1 MRTNNVEKKR
11 GRPKGSKNKV
21 KVTEVK
27 VAKKRG
33 RPKGSKNKVSATA
46 VAKTKAPGK
55 TSERF
60 EKIHFVEDMFYS
72 EDVTEVA
79 REKFLGRYPD
89 EGKYFKK
96 EWGKLAAE
104 VAQKIYGL

>member
-1 MRTNNVEKKR
+1 MTK
-11 GRPKGSKNKV
+11 
-21 KVTEVK
+21 K

-33 RPKGSKNKVSATA
+33 RPKGSKNKAKVTEVKVAKKRGRPVGSKNKVKTTA
-46 VAKTKAPGK
+46 PTKTKAPGK

-72 EDVTEVA
+72 DDITEVA
-79 REKFLGRYPD
+79 REKFLAKYP
-89 EGKYFKK
+89 EEETYFKR

-104 VAQKIYGL
+104 VAQKIFSL

>member
-1 MRTNNVEKKR
+1 MANKVAKKR
-11 GRPKGSKNKV
+11 GRPMGSKNKV

-33 RPKGSKNKVSATA
+33 RPKGSKNNVTNVKV
-46 VAKTKAPGK
+46 TKRK
-55 TSERF
+55 VDTRTSERF

-72 EDVTEVA
+72 DNITEVA
-79 REKFLGRYPD
+79 KEKFLVKYPNEGR
-89 EGKYFKK
+89 YFKK

>member
-1 MRTNNVEKKR
+1 MKTVAKKR

-33 RPKGSKNKVSATA
+33 RPKGSKNNVTNKEVTKRKVDTR
-46 VAKTKAPGK
+46 

-60 EKIHFVEDMFYS
+60 EKIHFLEDMFYS
-72 EDVTEVA
+72 DNITEVA
-79 REKFLGRYPD
+79 KEKFLVKYPKEGR
-89 EGKYFKK
+89 YFKK
-96 EWGKLAAE
+96 EWGKLASE
-104 VAQKIYGL
+104 VAQRIFSL

>member
-1 MRTNNVEKKR
+1 MANKVAKKR
-11 GRPKGSKNKV
+11 GRPMGSKNKV

-33 RPKGSKNKVSATA
+33 RPKGSKNKVSATV

-72 EDVTEVA
+72 DNITEVA
-79 REKFLGRYPD
+79 KEKFLVKYPD
-89 EGKYFKK
+89 EGRYFKK